1 MLETFH
7 FIDIWFVEQHIKKWF
22 NTKICSFYD
31 EFENEKKQGKICL
44 TFPSRDLNPQVMFD
58 PLIWISQKF
67 DGDGSKSKNVTKT
80 DRSLSSCA
88 L

>member
-1 MLETFH
+1 MVQYKDMQFLRWILKWKETRQNLF
-7 FIDIWFVEQHIKKWF
+7 DLPEQGFEPHI
-22 NTKICSFYD
+22 
-31 EFENEKKQGKICL
+31 
-44 TFPSRDLNPQVMFD
+44 MFD

-80 DRSLSSCA
+80 DRSLSNYA

>member
-1 MLETFH
+1 MVQLEL
-7 FIDIWFVEQHIKKWF
+7 VSRF
-22 NTKICSFYD
+22 NTKICSFYN

-80 DRSLSSCA
+80 DRSLSNYA